1 MKKKMFTLR
10 YLIVL
15 CFFFYFLQDS
25 MQKKTEKNEFLSNIQ
40 RFESSENSKITDR
53 CRYSEIELRRKRK
66 FHRVQYLK
74 KWNVRACDAVAFAVG
89 QRLNVV
95 FNFKTDF

>member
-1 MKKKMFTLR
+1 M
-10 YLIVL
+10 
-15 CFFFYFLQDS
+15 FFFTFYRIRC
-25 MQKKTEKNEFLSNIQ
+25 KKTEKNEFLSNIQ
-40 RFESSENSKITDR
+40 RFESSKNLKITDR

-66 FHRVQYLK
+66 FHRVQYIK

>member
-1 MKKKMFTLR
+1 
-10 YLIVL
+10 
-15 CFFFYFLQDS
+15 

-66 FHRVQYLK
+66 FHRVQYK
-74 KWNVRACDAVAFAVG
+74 KNGTCELVMLSLSLLAND
-89 QRLNVV
+89 
-95 FNFKTDF
+95 